1 MRELGA
7 RFSEVENR
15 VRALVEENAR
25 LRSRVSELEADL
37 GRVSE
42 GVRDAE
48 ALRVRQAQV
57 QDRLKRL
64 LRLLEA
70 VEVRDADRAG
80 SGGTGT

>member
-42 GVRDAE
+42 GVRDSE